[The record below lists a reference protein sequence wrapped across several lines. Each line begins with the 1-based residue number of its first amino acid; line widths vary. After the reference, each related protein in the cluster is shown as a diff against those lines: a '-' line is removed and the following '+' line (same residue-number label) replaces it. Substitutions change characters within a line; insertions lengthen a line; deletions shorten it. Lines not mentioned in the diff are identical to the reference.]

1 MQYSTPEVVVL
12 GTAAALVLGID
23 GGVGDNPDPEELLQ
37 EGLVAGLD
45 D

>member
-1 MQYSTPEVVVL
+1 MKYSTPEIVVL
-12 GTAAALVLGID
+12 GTAATLVLGID
-23 GGVGDNPDPEELLQ
+23 GGVDDNPDPEELLA